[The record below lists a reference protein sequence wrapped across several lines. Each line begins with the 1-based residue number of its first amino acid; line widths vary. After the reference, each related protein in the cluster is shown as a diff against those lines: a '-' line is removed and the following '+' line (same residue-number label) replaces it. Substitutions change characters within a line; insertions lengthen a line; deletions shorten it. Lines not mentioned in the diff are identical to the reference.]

1 MKNLIFYI
9 TIIIFIISLNGCNGD
24 NSKSKNKEIEENK
37 DAAISPEEKKATVIA
52 EDFLKEFYQ
61 ILGENNIEKSLDFFY
76 DAVKQKPGV
85 EALKSGL
92 NKRAELMGLPKDFE
106 ILNSE
111 KQDSIITV
119 YTIVFSKESKHNYEK
134 LVLVNTG
141 VSTKITSY
149 EFSPIPYYDLNFA
162 NNPKSEVYKTTKN
175 FYNLLNKKDFSS
187 IVKMADVS
195 LKENFSDE
203 DLIKIVKNYAGNS
216 PDISSFKITNIT
228 IDYQQNTGVIKIDC
242 EAKTVDNKSIFD
254 SFEFTDRKGKLKILK
269 YQRNTNNN
277 KIITSNLSEDEY
289 GMLKK
294 EAGLFYELLS
304 KNEFEKI
311 YNKIDHIVKS
321 QYDKN
326 TIMNSFIQRNQYYG
340 KPVNYSQNSHQTTIV
355 SGKKL
360 VVFSYTVENVNQIKS
375 AEKIGLMLQ
384 DKSDPTIYS
393 YEYTP
398 IE

>member
-1 MKNLIFYI
+1 MKNLIIYI
-9 TIIIFIISLNGCNGD
+9 SIILLIISLNGCNGD
-24 NSKSKNKEIEENK
+24 NSKSKNNEIEENK
-37 DAAISPEEKKATVIA
+37 DATINFEEKQATLIA

-61 ILGENNIEKSLDFFY
+61 ILGENNIEKSLDLFS
-76 DAVKQKPGV
+76 DSVKQKPGV

-92 NKRAELMGLPKDFE
+92 NKRAELMGLPKNFE

-111 KQDSIITV
+111 KKDSIITV
-119 YTIVFSKESKHNYEK
+119 YTIVFSKQSKHNYEK
-134 LVLVNTG
+134 LVLINEG
-141 VSTKITSY
+141 ISTKIATY

-162 NNPKSEVYKTTKN
+162 NNPKSEVFKKTQS
-175 FYNLLNKKDFSS
+175 FYNLLNKKDFNS
-187 IVKMADVS
+187 IVKMADES
-195 LKENFSDE
+195 LTDNFSDE
-203 DLIKIVKNYAGNS
+203 DLVKIVKNYADNS
-216 PDISSFKITNIT
+216 PDISSFKITNII
-228 IDYQQNTGVIKIDC
+228 IDYQQNIGVIKIDC
-242 EAKTVDNKSIFD
+242 EAKTVDHKSIFD
-254 SFEFTDRKGKLKILK
+254 SFEFADRKGKLKIIK

-277 KIITSNLSEDEY
+277 RIINPDITENEY

-304 KNEFEKI
+304 KSELEKI
-311 YNKIDHIVKS
+311 YNKIDQIVKS

-360 VVFSYTVENVNQIKS
+360 VVFSFTVENANQIKS

-384 DKSDPTIYS
+384 EKGDPTIYS

-398 IE
+398 IQ